1 MLAFITTLRHPQN
14 SADYGRVET
23 LLHDTLASVTR
34 QSSDDYRA
42 IIVGNRRPA
51 FPLPERAVFVEVNF
65 APPSEVKGPRPVLHR

>member
-1 MLAFITTLRHPQN
+1 M
-14 SADYGRVET
+14 
-23 LLHDTLASVTR
+23 TR
-34 QSSDDYRA
+34 QSCDDYRA